1 MIIKT
6 PKLVC
11 ILALAAFGL
20 TACDEGRHG
29 GERANTALCYD
40 FKTAKSAAPALPGDG
55 AVAVD
60 DCTRRW
66 AYSLAASRDD
76 ADVVAEAVAGAC
88 STQLTRWNQQAVAAP
103 AGGEAVSILTGE
115 PTSPIAEH
123 NTFTRAR
130 SLFYVVQARAGRCS
144 PPPITNGAP
153 EGVG

>member
-1 MIIKT
+1 MKT
-6 PKLVC
+6 PQLTCV
-11 ILALAAFGL
+11 LALAALGL
-20 TACDEGRHG
+20 SACDEGR
-29 GERANTALCYD
+29 RAGDHANAALCYD
-40 FKTAKSAAPALPGDG
+40 FKAAKSATPALPGDG

-60 DCTRRW
+60 DCARRW
-66 AYSLAASRDD
+66 AYSLAGSRDD

-130 SLFYVVQARAGRCS
+130 ALFYVVQARAGRCAA
-144 PPPITNGAP
+144 PPITNGAP

>member
-1 MIIKT
+1 MTLRT

-11 ILALAAFGL
+11 VVALAALGL
-20 TACDEGRHG
+20 TACDEGRRG
-29 GERANTALCYD
+29 GERANTGLCYD
-40 FKTAKSAAPALPGDG
+40 FKTTKSATPALPGDG

-76 ADVVAEAVAGAC
+76 AEVVAEAVAGAC
-88 STQLTRWNQQAVAAP
+88 STQLTRWNRQAVAAP
-103 AGGEAVSILTGE
+103 TGEAVSILTGE
-115 PTSPIAEH
+115 PTTALAEH
-123 NTFTRAR
+123 NSFTRAR
-130 SLFYVVQARAGRCS
+130 ALFYVVQARAGHCA